1 MHPIS
6 FLLPAVVAASPLVTQ
21 ITADQPDPK
30 QIQIVAASASGNGCP
45 QNSYT
50 YSISPDRTVVTL
62 GFDKFQTYIG
72 PNERAADRTKNCQ
85 IHLTLKYPTGFQF
98 STVESTYHGYAQLDK
113 GVTGTFFSTYFFSQD
128 ASATTTTQTS
138 ITGGGVWADGQV
150 YTKVDKVPT
159 ASYIWSP
166 CGAQGILNV
175 NNRLALTTTDNKASG
190 QLTNDDATLK
200 FTQNLQLLWRPCPK

>member
-1 MHPIS
+1 M
-6 FLLPAVVAASPLVTQ
+6 AADMALAGCHLRLRQVPDLHRPQREGLGTHQ
-21 ITADQPDPK
+21 ELPDPLD
-30 QIQIVAASASGNGCP
+30 P
-45 QNSYT
+45 Q
-50 YSISPDRTVVTL
+50 
-62 GFDKFQTYIG
+62 GM
-72 PNERAADRTKNCQ
+72 RAAPRPRLGQDANANPHGLQ
-85 IHLTLKYPTGFQF
+85 YPTGFQF

-128 ASATTTTQTS
+128 ASATMTTQTS

-159 ASYIWSP
+159 ASYVWSP

-175 NNRLALTTTDNKASG
+175 NNRLALTTTDKTASG
-190 QLTNDDATLK
+190 QLTNDDATFK

>member
-1 MHPIS
+1 MRS
-6 FLLPAVVAASPLVTQ
+6 VAFLLPAVVAASPLATQ

-30 QIQIVAASASGNGCP
+30 QIQIVGATASGSGCP

-50 YSISPDRTVVTL
+50 AAISTDKTVVTL

-72 PNERAADRTKNCQ
+72 PNERAAERTKNCQ

-138 ITGGGVWADGQV
+138 IAGGGVWADGQV

-166 CGAQGILNV
+166 CGAQGTLNV
-175 NNRLALTTTDNKASG
+175 NNRLALTTTDSKASG
-190 QLTNDDATLK
+190 QLTNDDATFK
-200 FTQNLQLLWRPCPK
+200 FTQELQLLWRPCPK

>member
-1 MHPIS
+1 MQAPPR
-6 FLLPAVVAASPLVTQ
+6 LGQEAN
-21 ITADQPDPK
+21 ADPHGLQ
-30 QIQIVAASASGNGCP
+30 
-45 QNSYT
+45 
-50 YSISPDRTVVTL
+50 
-62 GFDKFQTYIG
+62 
-72 PNERAADRTKNCQ
+72 
-85 IHLTLKYPTGFQF
+85 YPTGFQF

-150 YTKVDKVPT
+150 YTKVDKVDT
-159 ASYIWSP
+159 ASYVWSP

-175 NNRLALTTTDNKASG
+175 NNRLALTTTDRNAAG

-200 FTQNLQLLWRPCPK
+200 FTQNLQLLWRPCTK